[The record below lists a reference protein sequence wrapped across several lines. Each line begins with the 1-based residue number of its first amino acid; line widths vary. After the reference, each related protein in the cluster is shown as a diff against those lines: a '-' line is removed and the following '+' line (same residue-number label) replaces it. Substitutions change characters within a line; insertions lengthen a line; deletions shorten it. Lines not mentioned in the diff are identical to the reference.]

1 MNTTSVA
8 DKITVPPG
16 LRELLQELTV
26 HLLRERPEDLVQASI
41 DFLTMKKATSDNRTN
56 KGTESE
62 EDEDAEPMPMPPRRE
77 ARRAAVAAESYD
89 PEKDD
94 GSTTVKVVHPKT
106 EEQRQRL
113 NQATKD
119 ILLFRCLDD
128 DQMQDVIDAMFERR
142 VKAGEKVIT
151 LGEDGDNFYVIEK
164 GVYDIIVRVDG
175 QEKKVGQYDNKGSF
189 GELALMYN
197 TPRAATIQATEDG
210 VVWAMTREV
219 FRGIVLKKA
228 FEKRRMYEELLN
240 QVPILESLSAYE
252 RMNVADAL
260 KTRIYNDGDQILKQG
275 DPGDEMFFIEDGEV
289 RIMMKRVG
297 ESEEKEVAKIE
308 KGGYFGELA
317 LLTSH
322 PRAASAY
329 AVGRTKLAVLDV
341 GSFERLLGPCLNIL
355 RRNIDGYEEK
365 LKSVFGSLDKVPEL
379 RQ

>member
-1 MNTTSVA
+1 
-8 DKITVPPG
+8 
-16 LRELLQELTV
+16 
-26 HLLRERPEDLVQASI
+26 
-41 DFLTMKKATSDNRTN
+41 
-56 KGTESE
+56 
-62 EDEDAEPMPMPPRRE
+62 MPPLRG
-77 ARRAAVAAESYD
+77 ARRAGVAAESFD
-89 PEKDD
+89 PEKDN
-94 GSTTVKVVHPKT
+94 GGHSVKVVHPKT
-106 EEQRQRL
+106 EEQRNRL
-113 NQATKD
+113 TIATKD

-128 DQMQDVIDAMFERR
+128 DQMKDVIDAMFERK

-164 GVYDIIVRVDG
+164 GTYDIFVRIEG

-252 RMNVADAL
+252 RMSIADAL
-260 KTRIYNDGDQILKQG
+260 KTRIYEAGQQVLRQG
-275 DPGDEMFFIEDGEV
+275 DPGDEMYFVEEGKVSIK
-289 RIMMKRVG
+289 MKRVG
-297 ESEEKEVAKIE
+297 EDEEKEVAAIE

-329 AVGRTKLAVLDV
+329 SVGRTKLAVLDV

-365 LKSVFGSLDKVPEL
+365 LKTVFGSLDKVPEL
-379 RQ
+379 RL

>member
-1 MNTTSVA
+1 MEPSTA
-8 DKITVPPG
+8 HEKIPVPPG
-16 LRELLQELTV
+16 LREFLQELTV
-26 HLLRERPEDLVQASI
+26 ALLRQQPEDLVQASI
-41 DFLTMKKATSDNRTN
+41 EFLKMKKATSENVPSRGAD
-56 KGTESE
+56 SD
-62 EDEDAEPMPMPPRRE
+62 DEDDEEPMPVPPQRV
-77 ARRAAVAAESYD
+77 ARRAGVAAESYD

-94 GSTTVKVVHPKT
+94 NSSLIKVVHPKT

-113 NQATKD
+113 TLATKD

-128 DQMQDVIDAMFERR
+128 DQMKDVIDAMFERK
-142 VKAGEKVIT
+142 VKSGEKVIT

-164 GVYDIIVRVDG
+164 GVYDIIVKVDG
-175 QEKKVGQYDNKGSF
+175 QEKKVGTYDNKGSF

-240 QVPILESLSAYE
+240 QVPILESLSSYE
-252 RMNVADAL
+252 RMSIADAL
-260 KTRIYNDGDQILKQG
+260 KTRIYEDNAQVLRQG
-275 DPGDEMFFIEDGEV
+275 DPGDEMFFVEDGKI
-289 RIMMKRVG
+289 RIQMKRVG
-297 ESEEKEVAKIE
+297 ESEEKEVTTIG